1 MNEEKKERNEKERA
15 GAQAEILGLVAALA
29 KIIGDGETEAQD
41 DENRYALA
49 TFNAA
54 QRLVERIEIAAKRIN

>member
-1 MNEEKKERNEKERA
+1 MNDEKRERT

-54 QRLVERIEIAAKRIN
+54 RHLVERIEIATKRIE

>member
-1 MNEEKKERNEKERA
+1 MTEEKRQSEEIRV
-15 GAQAEILGLVAALA
+15 GAQAEILGLVAALT
-29 KIIGDGETEAQD
+29 KIVGDGETEAQD

-54 QRLVERIEIAAKRIN
+54 RRLVERIEIAAKRIG